1 MQKEVKYYT
10 PELEEFHIGFKYEY
24 NCNSDIYGRKWIVN
38 NLSLEDIQQ
47 DCDGGY
53 EYSNPYNASN
63 YGVSIRVK
71 YLDENDIKDL
81 GWEFDERVRNAHYF
95 NLSTYCM
102 EVIYYSDRIL
112 VDISEDGDC
121 DISAK
126 LYVKNKSELKKIL
139 KMIGV

>member
-1 MQKEVKYYT
+1 
-10 PELEEFHIGFKYEY
+10 
-24 NCNSDIYGRKWIVN
+24 
-38 NLSLEDIQQ
+38 
-47 DCDGGY
+47 
-53 EYSNPYNASN
+53 
-63 YGVSIRVK
+63 
-71 YLDENDIKDL
+71 
-81 GWEFDERVRNAHYF
+81 
-95 NLSTYCM
+95 M